1 MSTIPVSLET
11 KKKLKSMKGSKTWDS
26 FLDELANIVLSE
38 KRLAYRKRMQDLLEM
53 DYDDT
58 RVRGWAREY

>member
-26 FLDELANIVLSE
+26 FLDELANMALSE

>member
-26 FLDELANIVLSE
+26 FLDELANIALSE